1 MKVEARDITM
11 VIYTV
16 FDTALAVTSSA
27 HFPFSVNFICLC
39 GGKPRTYFYL
49 SSSGK
54 LYYLLLLEVN
64 IGKSLLT
71 SLSTFLLISIRISS
85 KKASSKTAFRNYSVY
100 EAQISVVI
108 IIIAILFK
116 NVILLAN

>member
-1 MKVEARDITM
+1 M
-11 VIYTV
+11 
-16 FDTALAVTSSA
+16 
-27 HFPFSVNFICLC
+27 
-39 GGKPRTYFYL
+39 
-49 SSSGK
+49 
-54 LYYLLLLEVN
+54 N

-100 EAQISVVI
+100 KAQISVVI